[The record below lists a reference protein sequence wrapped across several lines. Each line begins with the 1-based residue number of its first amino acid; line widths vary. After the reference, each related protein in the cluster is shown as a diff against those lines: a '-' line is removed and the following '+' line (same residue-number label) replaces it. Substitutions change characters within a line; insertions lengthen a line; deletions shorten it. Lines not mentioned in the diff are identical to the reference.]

1 MELIIAVVLIG
12 IAGYFAYQV
21 ANGSSPIDD
30 AKKAADVNKDGKLD
44 GKDVSA
50 AAKKVRTR
58 AKRVVEKEVEKAKT
72 TRSRKKQ

>member
-1 MELIIAVVLIG
+1 MEIIIAVVLIG

-21 ANGSSPIDD
+21 AVGSSPIDD
-30 AKKAADVNKDGKLD
+30 AKKAVDVNKDGKLD

-50 AAKKVRTR
+50 VVKKARTR

-72 TRSRKKQ
+72 SRSKKKQ